1 MAELEK
7 LESIMI
13 RKILGDPDLLLK
25 LLEIYWSQDG
35 TVPFSRIVESLDTC
49 MKVLYTRL
57 HELDKIQREEAE
69 KDE

>member
-1 MAELEK
+1 VTEIEK

-35 TVPFSRIVESLDTC
+35 QVPFNKIVESLDTC